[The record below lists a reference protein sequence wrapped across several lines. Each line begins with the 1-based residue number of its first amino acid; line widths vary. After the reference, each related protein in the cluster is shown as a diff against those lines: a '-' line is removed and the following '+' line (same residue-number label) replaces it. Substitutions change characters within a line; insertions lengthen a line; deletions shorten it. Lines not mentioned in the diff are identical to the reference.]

1 MSGELGAYDIVVGN
15 MGDRND
21 LELWYKGGSLVSP
34 EVAIFLG
41 LVLIVLFILR
51 LKLSQPS
58 VTILLWLF
66 IPLDRSIWTGVR
78 T

>member
-21 LELWYKGGSLVSP
+21 LDLWYKGGSLVSP

-51 LKLSQPS
+51 LKLLQPS

>member
-21 LELWYKGGSLVSP
+21 LDLWYKGGSLVSP

-66 IPLDRSIWTGVR
+66 IPLDRSIWTGVHM
-78 T
+78 